1 MRVTANSLPRLAK
14 YQKHVLAQFDTPGEF
29 SAYLKQHAREGRKP
43 SHGSSFYS
51 GESFASACAKA
62 ETGDAK
68 AAEDSAKLMKA
79 LSDLAIPQKRRELVH
94 AKHGGRVSV
103 PAYLGGSQNPVR
115 KSMQTASQK
124 APIAIVCGFVSS
136 GMIEQRDLYKRGT
149 ALAALVRRVA
159 AQRPVDLYLAGTG
172 RIDSTDTSVS
182 LLIKFPTRPI
192 DTHRLA
198 FLLSSQGFGRCM
210 AFAGY
215 DLAAHFAA
223 IAGIAATKPYEFDT
237 QIAWGGNYDYS
248 TSTHCDYA
256 QDIADVL
263 GKQVFFFNDVI
274 STKGDMTEINQDA
287 VAWVNRKAKELTQ
300 A

>member
-1 MRVTANSLPRLAK
+1 MRFSMNALPRLAK
-14 YQKHVLAQFDTPGEF
+14 YQKHVLAQFDNPGEYV
-29 SAYLKQHAREGRKP
+29 AYLQEHARQGRKP
-43 SHGSSFYS
+43 VYGSSFYS
-51 GESFASACAKA
+51 GESFNSACAKA
-62 ETGDAK
+62 IEGDAK
-68 AAEDSAKLMKA
+68 AAEQSAKLMKS
-79 LSDLAIPQKRRELVH
+79 LSDLAIPQKRREMVH

-103 PAYLGGSQNPVR
+103 PAYLGGSQDPVR
-115 KSMQTASQK
+115 KTKQIASQK

-136 GMIEQRDLYKRGT
+136 GMIDSADLYKRGT

-159 AQRPVDLYLAGTG
+159 AQRPVELYLAGSG
-172 RIDSTDTSVS
+172 RIASTDTSVS

-198 FLLSSQGFGRCM
+198 FLLSSQGFGRLL

-215 DLAAHFAA
+215 DLAHDMAARAGGFADKA
-223 IAGIAATKPYEFDT
+223 RESDMSIF
-237 QIAWGGNYDYS
+237 WGGNHDYS
-248 TSTHCDYA
+248 TSTNCPYA
-256 QDIADVL
+256 QDVAQVL
-263 GKQVFFFNDVI
+263 GKQTFYFNDVI